1 MPENLK
7 SDKKKFIFN
16 FCKKIIIFY
25 FIEQFYGWINSYN
38 NSLSNYVNKQVGAI
52 EQVKES
58 PIVFEEEF
66 NKLMSRIKETHGKE
80 NKLFEKNIRL
90 YNEMYRENC

>member
-1 MPENLK
+1 MTR
-7 SDKKKFIFN
+7 KKFIFN